1 MGCGSVAGGA
11 SCLGQ
16 TKSPAGNISCT
27 NSTNNKSVSSDRRK
41 IWKHAMAVGD
51 YRVYSLLASFHQEQ
65 PEVPQE
71 KAESVPDQP
80 VEEANLCS
88 AATWED

>member
-1 MGCGSVAGGA
+1 MHRVWGKRSRLRVTLAVLIQPT
-11 SCLGQ
+11 S
-16 TKSPAGNISCT
+16 
-27 NSTNNKSVSSDRRK
+27 NKSVSSDRRK

-80 VEEANLCS
+80 VEEAKLCS